1 MRPRI
6 LIPIAVLALAVACSE
21 TATSPTSAGGP
32 LLSVTPQTFVG
43 TLNDGSNGTP
53 DNTPSGG
60 HLANSSGPI
69 QCVVDANLSINCS
82 AYSISGVGN
91 TDATG
96 TISANWSGTVTC
108 RNHGGQLVEVKTSFP
123 TTAAGTFRADRK
135 NGSIN
140 VSAISLT
147 APTASDFTSQ
157 ANCPNG
163 NWTKTLTSGPT
174 LDSFSYT
181 LLFAT
186 FSAPNFAVNIHSP

>member
-1 MRPRI
+1 MKYKY
-6 LIPIAVLALAVACSE
+6 LAPIAVLAFAAACSE
-21 TATSPTSAGGP
+21 TATSPTSPGGP
-32 LLSVTPQTFVG
+32 LLAVSPATYPG

-69 QCVVDANLSINCS
+69 QCIVDADLSVDCS

-123 TTAAGTFRADRK
+123 TTASGTFRADRK
-135 NGSIN
+135 NGTIN

-147 APTASDFTSQ
+147 APTASDFTSE
-157 ANCPNG
+157 ADCPNG

-181 LLFAT
+181 LLFAG
-186 FSAPNFAVNIHSP
+186 FSAPNYAVNIHAP